1 MHLKK
6 SFYLFKWHVSY
17 QRLPVT
23 WLTIAVL
30 TVISA
35 IKELTYTVIG
45 KCYRWLKLI
54 DMLNLT
60 QIINEDKTMKIL
72 KKSIHASDT
81 DQLLSSSGP
90 FTFFAPTDVA
100 FEKLGNGLMD
110 NLLEPQSRSKLANLL
125 KNHVVTGK
133 VNYSELKDGDT
144 LTTVNGKS
152 LHVAVKNGQVSIDN
166 TPVHP
171 REIKI
176 INGVLHSVDKV
187 FQ

>member
-1 MHLKK
+1 MLWLLIEI
-6 SFYLFKWHVSY
+6 SLPYLRSVE
-17 QRLPVT
+17 
-23 WLTIAVL
+23 A
-30 TVISA
+30 
-35 IKELTYTVIG
+35 
-45 KCYRWLKLI
+45 
-54 DMLNLT
+54 
-60 QIINEDKTMKIL
+60 
-72 KKSIHASDT
+72 ASLET
-81 DQLLSSSGP
+81 EWSKPGP

-176 INGVLHSVDKV
+176 INGVLHSVDKL